1 MPTRAT
7 TIFAAAVLI
16 CLIPVAGLAIQPY
29 SQDFESL
36 FADDS
41 YALGADG
48 WLVWGNVSTAEG
60 TYLYSYGPFEAPNA
74 GVGGTPDA
82 FCAIAVGEGGPP
94 QGSQVLV
101 VYSDYQNSDHFFG
114 NLIESNV
121 YREQIIGPADIG
133 TTWVFNFDAKLGNLE
148 GSSTALAFIKTVDPV
163 DGTLSNFITV
173 DMTSTPITWSSYSLS
188 IAIDPS
194 LEGHLLQIG
203 FLNTATNF
211 EGSGIFYDN
220 IDFHL
225 GDPVRVDQATWG
237 RVKSLYR

>member
-1 MPTRAT
+1 
-7 TIFAAAVLI
+7 
-16 CLIPVAGLAIQPY
+16 VAGLAIQPY
-29 SQDFESL
+29 SQDFEFLIQS
-36 FADDS
+36 DP
-41 YALGADG
+41 YALGGDG
-48 WLVWGNVSTAEG
+48 WLVWGNVFSASG
-60 TYLYSYGPFEAPNA
+60 TYLYWYGPFPAPNA

-82 FCAIAVGEGGPP
+82 FCAIDVGQGGPA

-101 VYSDYQNSDHFFG
+101 VYSDYQNLDHAYG

-121 YREQIIGPADIG
+121 YREQIIESADIG
-133 TTWVFNFDAKLGNLE
+133 TTWVFDFDAKLGNLE
-148 GSSTALAFIKTVDPV
+148 GSSTALAFIKTVDPD

-173 DMTSTPITWSSYSLS
+173 DMTSIPITWSSYSLS

-211 EGSGIFYDN
+211 VGSGIFYDN

-225 GDPVRVDQATWG
+225 ADPVLVDQATWG